1 VSYLLIALGS
11 ALGGMTRHWCTLLIS
26 ARLDSM
32 FPWGT
37 VLVNVS
43 GSLLIGISAA
53 LLDSGG
59 DSGGRLGAAQAA
71 RDFVMVG
78 LLGGYTTFSAFSLQT
93 LQLLRQDRWGLAGA
107 NAAGSVFAC
116 LVAVGLGYWAVT
128 SLQKSFP

>member
-1 VSYLLIALGS
+1 
-11 ALGGMTRHWCTLLIS
+11 MRHWCTALATARIDS
-26 ARLDSM
+26 A

-53 LLDSGG
+53 LLEP
-59 DSGGRLGAAQAA
+59 GRWSATPAA

-93 LQLLRQDRWGLAGA
+93 LQLLRQGKMWLAGA
-107 NAAGSVFAC
+107 NAAGSLMMC
-116 LVAVGLGYWAVT
+116 LLAVWLGYLLAS
-128 SLQKSFP
+128 SLRKSLL

>member
-11 ALGGMTRHWCTLLIS
+11 ALGGMARHWCTALIS

-43 GSLLIGISAA
+43 GSLLIGVSAA
-53 LLDSGG
+53 LLEPGSRWGG
-59 DSGGRLGAAQAA
+59 GQAA

-93 LQLLRQDRWGLAGA
+93 LQLLRQDKWWLACA
-107 NAAGSVFAC
+107 NVAGSVAAC
-116 LVAVGLGYWAVT
+116 LIAVWLGYLAVA
-128 SLQKSFP
+128 SLQKGAA